1 MKKYILTESQYNKL
15 MNTLMLQEEVT
26 SSGKGKLY
34 GCNRN
39 QTLEI
44 CYKKSGLKGS
54 PKFGMKDPIGL
65 ASMLYQV
72 APGDTWNGIMNNV
85 LGIDKFYPISS
96 PNPSEKK
103 EAMRNYEY
111 WSKNVLDMN
120 PQLGGNKAGIKA
132 GDILHLEA
140 PYD

>member
-1 MKKYILTESQYNKL
+1 MKKYVLSESQFK
-15 MNTLMLQEEVT
+15 TLMDKVIAEE
-26 SSGKGKLY
+26 SGKGKAY

-65 ASMLYQV
+65 ASILYLVV
-72 APGDTWNGIMNNV
+72 AGDTWNGIMNNV
-85 LGIDKFYPISS
+85 LGIDGFYGIGN
-96 PNPSEKK
+96 PNPAEKK
-103 EAMRNYEY
+103 KALIDYEY
-111 WSKNVLDMN
+111 WSKNVLSMN
-120 PQLGGNKAGIKA
+120 PLLRGNKTGIKA